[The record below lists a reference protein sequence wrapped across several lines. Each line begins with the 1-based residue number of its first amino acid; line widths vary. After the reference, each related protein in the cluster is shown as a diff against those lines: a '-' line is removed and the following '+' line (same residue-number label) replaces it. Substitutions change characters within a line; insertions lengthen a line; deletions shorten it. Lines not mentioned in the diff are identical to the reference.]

1 MLTKVIWLIVLGI
14 VLATVLFYLLSLVVG
29 AAYYFLPIVAI
40 IVIVVGLMHL
50 FSQNQKPEKVSQRK
64 IKQQDK
70 AVEKEL
76 KQLAQRID
84 GAQETKKPR

>member
-14 VLATVLFYLLSLVVG
+14 ILATIAFYLLSLVVG
-29 AAYYFLPIVAI
+29 AAYYFLPIVA
-40 IVIVVGLMHL
+40 VIVVGFGLMHL
-50 FSQNQKPEKVSQRK
+50 FSQSKKPEKISQRK

-84 GAQETKKPR
+84 GTQETKKPR

>member
-14 VLATVLFYLLSLVVG
+14 ILATVLFYLLSLVVG
-29 AAYYFLPIVAI
+29 AAYYFLPILAI
-40 IVIVVGLMHL
+40 IVVGVGLMHL
-50 FSQNQKPEKVSQRK
+50 FSQNQKPEKISQRK

-76 KQLAQRID
+76 KQLAQRLD
-84 GAQETKKPR
+84 GTKEAKKTK

>member
-1 MLTKVIWLIVLGI
+1 LT
-14 VLATVLFYLLSLVVG
+14 
-29 AAYYFLPIVAI
+29 
-40 IVIVVGLMHL
+40 HL